1 MLLSFPDAQSFAT
14 GAVRYFYRPIAG
26 YDQSPRI
33 IAPVEIERI
42 TTYAV
47 VDTGAPYVICA
58 PEVAQVIGLKPAAAL
73 SKQRM
78 LVRGVVMK
86 GRLYRLTLRL
96 LADRGESLSVD
107 ATAFILDPEFEA
119 SWGKLPSFIGLSGCL
134 ERLRF
139 AVDPAA
145 DTFYFGPLE

>member
-58 PEVAQVIGLKPAAAL
+58 PEQLPL
-73 SKQRM
+73 SSIPN
-78 LVRGVVMK
+78 
-86 GRLYRLTLRL
+86 LRQ
-96 LADRGESLSVD
+96 AG
-107 ATAFILDPEFEA
+107 A
-119 SWGKLPSFIGLSGCL
+119 SYPPSS
-134 ERLRF
+134 
-139 AVDPAA
+139 A
-145 DTFYFGPLE
+145 